1 MTYASK
7 KQSLWKAD
15 ARVSKDKREFQLET
29 FNGKTYEPNGRGLSE
44 DMAELGRTIGKP
56 WRLVLPEKAW
66 PAKPSYRRGT
76 VNHPCSVADGRKAR
90 MEATVMRYL
99 AWAEKHG
106 LKTVSVYPGSFG
118 ERNAVRF
125 ERRVVDVADFLG
137 DAPVAELEE

>member
-1 MTYASK
+1 MDPRISSDNPTF
-7 KQSLWKAD
+7 
-15 ARVSKDKREFQLET
+15 RFEI
-29 FNGKTYEPNGRGLSE
+29 FNGKTYEPIATGPRRDLESMTE
-44 DMAELGRTIGKP
+44 GKSQP
-56 WRLVLPEKAW
+56 WRIVLPEKAW

-76 VNHPCSVADGRKAR
+76 VNYPCSVTDGSKAR

-125 ERRVVDVADFLG
+125 ERRAVDVADFLG
-137 DAPVAELEE
+137 DAPAAELEA

>member
-1 MTYASK
+1 MTT
-7 KQSLWKAD
+7 D
-15 ARVSKDKREFQLET
+15 NREFQLEILK
-29 FNGKTYEPNGRGLSE
+29 GKVYEPDVRGLSE
-44 DMAELGRTIGKP
+44 DVAARGRAIGGA
-56 WRLVLPEKAW
+56 WRVVLPEKAW

-76 VNHPCSVADGRKAR
+76 VNYPCSVTDGSKAR

-125 ERRVVDVADFLG
+125 NRRVVDVADFLG
-137 DAPVAELEE
+137 DAPAAELEA